1 MKKTLRILIA
11 CLPFCFFGCASS
23 KLYIPGEKEIVY
35 KNLAIENLEIAD
47 AYLDLKNYAKAA
59 EFYKKAMRN
68 KSIYMTA
75 FYKYAR
81 CLALARDW
89 DNSLDAYN
97 RLIELDPENLS
108 LKLSIAYITAMS
120 GKIDES
126 IIMYKELV
134 GSHPDDEGVL
144 ENYIS
149 LLLNVGRAEDAEK
162 QYFIL
167 KEKFPDNSKI
177 KSFEQT
183 LKTDLDNFSVPEK

>member
-1 MKKTLRILIA
+1 MF
-11 CLPFCFFGCASS
+11 FCSGCASVD
-23 KLYIPGEKEIVY
+23 LYIPGEKAIVY
-35 KNLAIENLEIAD
+35 KNLALEYLEIAD
-47 AYLDLKNYAKAA
+47 AYVNLKNYAKAS

-68 KSIYMTA
+68 KEVYMTS

-89 DNSLDAYN
+89 ENALAAYN
-97 RLIELDPENLS
+97 ILLSKDSSNLS
-108 LKLSIAYITAMS
+108 LRLSVAYITAMS

-126 IIMYKELV
+126 IVMYKTLV
-134 GSHPDDEGVL
+134 AEYPDDEAAL

-162 QYFIL
+162 EYFIL
-167 KEKFPDNSKI
+167 KEKFPNNSKI

-183 LKTDLDNFSVPEK
+183 LKSELDDFSVPKK